1 MSTKEVLLQQALI
14 LFRKE
19 GYDAIGVQKVAD
31 AAGVGKPTLYHYFG
45 NKRGL
50 LNALLTA
57 HLENF
62 WKDFETAATYNHDI
76 VKTLEQVAR
85 AYFEFAKKNQEF
97 YGWFMSMANTP
108 TEGDIHDEVMPLC
121 EKQWTTLAKL
131 FLAASKDHGNMK
143 GRHERY
149 AYTFLGI
156 INASIQAYFMGLIKL
171 NDRDVYDT
179 CHQFMHGI
187 FS

>member
-1 MSTKEVLLQQALI
+1 MTTKEVLLQQALI

-19 GYDAIGVQKVAD
+19 GYDATGVQKIAD

-50 LNALLTA
+50 LNALLTS

-62 WKDFETAATYNHDI
+62 WKDFETAADYNHDV
-76 VKTLEQVAR
+76 VKTLESVAR
-85 AYFEFAKKNQEF
+85 VYFEFAKNNPEF
-97 YGWFMSMANTP
+97 YAWFMSMGNAP
-108 TEGDIHDEVMPLC
+108 TEGDIHDEVLPLC
-121 EKQWTTLAKL
+121 EKQWTALSEL

-143 GRHERY
+143 GRHQRY

-156 INASIQAYFMGLIKL
+156 INASIQAYFSGLIKL

>member
-1 MSTKEVLLQQALI
+1 MTTKEVLLQQALI

-19 GYDAIGVQKVAD
+19 GYDATGVQKIAD

-50 LNALLTA
+50 LNALLST
-57 HLENF
+57 HLEIF
-62 WKDFETAATYNHDI
+62 WKDFETAVVYQHDI
-76 VKTLEQVAR
+76 VRSLESVAR
-85 AYFEFAKKNQEF
+85 VYFEFAKNNPEF
-97 YGWFMSMANTP
+97 YAWFLCMSNTP
-108 TEGDIHDEVMPLC
+108 TEGDIHDEVLPLC
-121 EKQWTTLAKL
+121 EKQWTALSEL

-143 GRHERY
+143 GRHQRY

-156 INASIQAYFMGLIKL
+156 INASIQAYFNKMIKL
-171 NDRDVYDT
+171 NDRDAFEI

>member
-1 MSTKEVLLQQALI
+1 MNTKEVLLQQALI
-14 LFRKE
+14 LFRRE
-19 GYDAIGVQKVAD
+19 GYDATGVQKIAD
-31 AAGVGKPTLYHYFG
+31 VAGVGKPTLYHYFG

-50 LNALLTA
+50 LNALLTL
-57 HLENF
+57 HFENF
-62 WKDFETAATYNHDI
+62 WKAFDEATVYNHDI
-76 VKTLEQVAR
+76 VKTLETVTR
-85 AYFEFAKKNQEF
+85 VYMDFATSNPLF
-97 YGWFMSMANTP
+97 YVWFMSMSNAP
-108 TEGDIHDEVMPLC
+108 TEGDIHDEVMPIC
-121 EKQWTTLAKL
+121 ERQFTAMSAL

-156 INASIQAYFMGLIKL
+156 INATIQAHLNGLIKMS
-171 NDRDVYDT
+171 DRLAYEA

>member
-19 GYDAIGVQKVAD
+19 GYDATGVQKVAD

-108 TEGDIHDEVMPLC
+108 TEGDIHDEVRPLC
-121 EKQWTTLAKL
+121 ERQWTTLSKL

-156 INASIQAYFMGLIKL
+156 INASIQAYFTGLIKL

>member
-1 MSTKEVLLQQALI
+1 MTTKEVLLQQALI

-19 GYDAIGVQKVAD
+19 GYDATGVQKVAN

-50 LNALLTA
+50 LNALLTS

-62 WKDFETAATYNHDI
+62 WKDFETAADYNHDV
-76 VKTLEQVAR
+76 VKTLESVAR
-85 AYFEFAKKNQEF
+85 VYFEFAKKEPEF
-97 YGWFMSMANTP
+97 YAWFMSVANTP
-108 TEGDIHDEVMPLC
+108 TDGDIHDEVRPLC
-121 EKQWTTLAKL
+121 EKQWTTLSKL

-149 AYTFLGI
+149 AYTFIGM
-156 INASIQAYFMGLIKL
+156 INASIQAYFSGLIKL

>member
-1 MSTKEVLLQQALI
+1 MSTKEVLLQQALN

-19 GYDAIGVQKVAD
+19 GYDATGVQKVAD

-50 LNALLTA
+50 LNALLTS

-62 WKDFETAATYNHDI
+62 WKDFEEAAAYDHDI

-85 AYFEFAKKNQEF
+85 VYFEFAKKDSEF
-97 YGWFMSMANTP
+97 YAWFMSVANTP
-108 TEGDIHDEVMPLC
+108 TDGDIHDEVMPLC
-121 EKQWTTLAKL
+121 QKQWDALSEL

-143 GRHERY
+143 GRHQRY

-156 INASIQAYFMGLIKL
+156 INASIQAHFTGLIKL
-171 NDRDVYDT
+171 NDRDVFDT

>member
-19 GYDAIGVQKVAD
+19 GYDATGVQKVAD

-50 LNALLTA
+50 LNALLTVN
-57 HLENF
+57 LERF
-62 WKDFETAATYNHDI
+62 WKDFQDATHYEHDI
-76 VKTLEQVAR
+76 VKTLECIAR
-85 AYFEFAKKNQEF
+85 VYFEFAKKNPEF
-97 YGWFMSMANTP
+97 YSWFLSMGNVP
-108 TEGDIHDEVMPLC
+108 SEGDIHDEVGPLY
-121 EKQWTTLAKL
+121 EKQWSALAEL

-143 GRHERY
+143 GRHQRY

-156 INASIQAYFMGLIKL
+156 INASIQAYFTGLIKL
-171 NDRDVYDT
+171 NDRDVFDT